1 MAALAV
7 ENSVTTFTASDFGR
21 TLNSD
26 GDGADHGWGSMH
38 FVLGGAVNGREFYG
52 KAPATAN
59 DGLDD
64 VGRGRLLPTMAV
76 DQFGATLGKWF
87 GVSDTEL
94 LAIYPNLANVTTR
107 DLQFTKA
114 G

>member
-59 DGLDD
+59 DGLND

-94 LAIYPNLANVTTR
+94 LAIFPNLANFTAR
-107 DLQFTKA
+107 DLQFMKA